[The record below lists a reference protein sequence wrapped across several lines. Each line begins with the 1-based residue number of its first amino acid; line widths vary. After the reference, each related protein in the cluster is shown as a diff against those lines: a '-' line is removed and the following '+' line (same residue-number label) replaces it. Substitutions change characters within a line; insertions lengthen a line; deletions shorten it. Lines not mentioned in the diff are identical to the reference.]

1 MRQKGPLE
9 QPPSGDVTRL
19 LKAWGS
25 GDETAFDKL
34 VPLVYNELHVRAQR
48 YMGHERS
55 GHTLQTTALVNE
67 VYLRLVDYPQRNWEN
82 RSHFLAICAQL
93 MRRVLV
99 DFARSRNYQKRGGG
113 KRNLRLDE
121 ALSVCNEAPVQI
133 IAVDDALKNLAVV
146 DTRKSRVVELRF
158 FGGLDV
164 NETAEVLKIS
174 PETVMRDWKMA
185 KAWLLTE
192 ISGRKQD
199 GA

>member
-1 MRQKGPLE
+1 ME
-9 QPPSGDVTRL
+9 QPSTGDVTRL

-34 VPLVYNELHVRAQR
+34 VPLVYEELHVRAQR
-48 YMGHERS
+48 YMGNERS

-67 VYLRLVDYPQRNWEN
+67 VYLRLVDFPQRNWEN
-82 RSHFLAICAQL
+82 RSHFLAVCAQL
-93 MRRVLV
+93 MRRILV

-113 KRNLRLDE
+113 KRNLPLDE
-121 ALSVCNEAPVQI
+121 ALSVCNETPLQI
-133 IAVDDALKNLAVV
+133 IAVDDALKNLAAV
-146 DTRKSRVVELRF
+146 DARKSRVVELRF

-185 KAWLLTE
+185 KAWLLNE
-192 ISGRKQD
+192 ISGSQQD
-199 GA
+199 GT